1 MALTLALTVLCL
13 SFSLF
18 LLLGVP
24 VAFAIAL
31 SCILTYLVEGLP
43 LATAFQSMVS
53 GMNVFSFLAIPFFIF
68 SGELMLHG
76 GIADK
81 IVNFARNL
89 VGHWRGG
96 LGMANVVACTLF
108 GGVSGSPVADVS
120 AMGGVMIPMMKKEG
134 YSADYAVNVTTHAA
148 LCGALMP
155 TSHNLII
162 YAFAAQGAAGVIGS
176 QVIKGVSIGDLM
188 FAGLLPVICLMACM
202 LFAAYWVAVKNGYP
216 KRADGSTII
225 EKFPGWNAVLISMA
239 AAAPG
244 MLVVVLILACII
256 GGVTTATEA
265 AGIAV
270 TYSLLLTFVIYRTM
284 NWHKL
289 MVAAAKAAKTTGV
302 VLLLIGVSNM
312 FQWQMA
318 YLELPDATAKLLL
331 AATDN
336 PIIMFF
342 LINLILFLLGT
353 FMDMAS
359 TILICTPLFL
369 PLAIQMGMGPVQFGM
384 VMLLNCALG
393 LNTPPVGTTQFVGC
407 AIGGISV
414 GQVMKT
420 ILPFYSALFI
430 AMAVVTYVPWFST
443 WLPTLINGHPVL

>member
-1 MALTLALTVLCL
+1 MALTIL
-13 SFSLF
+13 SVSFLIF

-24 VAFAIAL
+24 VAFSIAL
-31 SCILTYLVEGLP
+31 SC
-43 LATAFQSMVS
+43 LATYWAEGFPLELAFQNMIS

-81 IVNFARNL
+81 IVNFARDM
-89 VGHWRGG
+89 VGHKRGG

-134 YSADYAVNVTTHAA
+134 YSADYAVNVTTHAS

-162 YAFAAQGAAGVIGS
+162 YAFAASSTSGMLAGHNVMVKGA
-176 QVIKGVSIGDLM
+176 SIGELM
-188 FAGLLPVICLMACM
+188 FAGLLPVIVLMACM
-202 LFAAYWVAVKNGYP
+202 LFAAYWVAKKEGYP
-216 KRADGSTII
+216 RRADGTSTLD
-225 EKFPGWNAVLISMA
+225 KFAGWNAIATSFVA
-239 AAAPG
+239 AMPG
-244 MLVVVLILACII
+244 MLVVVIILGCII
-256 GGVTTATEA
+256 LGITTATEA

-270 TYSLLLTFVIYRTM
+270 VYSLLLTFFFYRSM
-284 NWHKL
+284 SWDKL
-289 MVAAAKAAKTTGV
+289 MKAAAKAAKTTGV
-302 VLLLIGVSNM
+302 VLLLIGVSTM
-312 FQWQMA
+312 FQYIMTI
-318 YLELPDATAKLLL
+318 LEIPDKTASVLLS
-331 AATDN
+331 ATDN
-336 PIIMFF
+336 PLIMFL
-342 LINLILFLLGT
+342 LINIILFLLGT

-369 PLAIQMGMGPVQFGM
+369 PLALQMGMGPVQFGM

-407 AIGGISV
+407 AIGEVSV
-414 GQVMKT
+414 EQVMKS
-420 ILPFYSALFI
+420 ILPFYGALF
-430 AMAVVTYVPWFST
+430 AVMAVVTYVPAFST
-443 WLPTLINGHPVL
+443 WIPTLIKGSPVY